1 MTTTRTRATTIRM
14 AIVIVMGMDMT
25 TAIRMG
31 SAGTI
36 MDRWTPATGAMLS
49 A

>member
-14 AIVIVMGMDMT
+14 AIVMGMDTT
-25 TAIRMG
+25 TAIRTE
-31 SAGTI
+31 SVGTI
-36 MDRWTPATGAMLS
+36 MDRWTRATGVTPS